1 MVMVDMRRVMVR
13 VFTAYYRGPSLAAV
27 LVPV

>member
-1 MVMVDMRRVMVR
+1 MVDMRRVMVR
-13 VFTAYYRGPSLAAV
+13 VFTAYYRGPSLAAGV